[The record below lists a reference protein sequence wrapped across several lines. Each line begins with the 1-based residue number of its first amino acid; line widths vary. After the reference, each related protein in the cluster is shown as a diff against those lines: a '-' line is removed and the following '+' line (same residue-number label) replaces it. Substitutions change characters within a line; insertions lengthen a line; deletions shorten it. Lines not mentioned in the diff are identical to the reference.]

1 MDVYLFHCRMLMYLI
16 MGCCPRLLR
25 AFHIL
30 LHCCACVHIQ
40 THTYTHTHPPTGYPK
55 IPLNWETLLTPGFQ
69 GRYHRAV
76 FIAVSLE
83 I

>member
-1 MDVYLFHCRMLMYLI
+1 MDVYLFHYRMLMYLI
-16 MGCCPRLLR
+16 MGRCPRLLR

-30 LHCCACVHIQ
+30 LHCRACV
-40 THTYTHTHPPTGYPK
+40 YTHTHTHTHTGYPK
-55 IPLNWETLLTPGFQ
+55 IILNWETLLTPVFQ

-76 FIAVSLE
+76 FIAVSLK